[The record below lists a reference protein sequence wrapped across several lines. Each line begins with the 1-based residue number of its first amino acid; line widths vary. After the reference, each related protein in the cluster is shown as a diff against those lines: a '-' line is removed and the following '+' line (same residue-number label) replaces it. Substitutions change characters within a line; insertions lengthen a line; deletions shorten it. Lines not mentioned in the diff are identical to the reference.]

1 MTFNVF
7 PEYLIY
13 LAKVEKVTS
22 SDKLHDAISGLRN
35 IYVSSVSKNQGVNI
49 DMPHLVCPFNDDDAF
64 PYSYKIATCL
74 ELRKVIRWAVKNIVF
89 ESILVPD
96 MTIWVRV
103 RIFAGML
110 NNLQYSGHITHF
122 ENMFYH
128 GMLVEN
134 VGRILDT
141 LNIEDLPF

>member
-7 PEYLIY
+7 PEYIVA
-13 LAKVEKVTS
+13 LARARKVTT
-22 SDKLHDAISGLRN
+22 SDKLNDAILGLRN
-35 IYVSSVSKNQGVNI
+35 IHGKHMSKNQGVSV
-49 DMPHLVCPFNDDDAF
+49 DMPHLVCSFDDDDAF
-64 PYSYKIATCL
+64 PYLYKIATCL
-74 ELRKVIRWAVKNIVF
+74 ELRKVIQWAVKNIVF
-89 ESILVPD
+89 ESIFVPD

-110 NNLQYSGHITHF
+110 NNLQDSGYITHF

-134 VGRILDT
+134 VRQILYT
-141 LNIEDLPF
+141 LAIEDLPF

>member
-13 LAKVEKVTS
+13 LAKASKVTS
-22 SDKLHDAISGLRN
+22 SDKLRDAILGLRN
-35 IYVSSVSKNQGVNI
+35 IYVSSVSKNQGVSV
-49 DMPHLVCPFNDDDAF
+49 DMPHLVCPFDDDDTY
-64 PYSYKIATCL
+64 PYLYKITTCL
-74 ELRKVIRWAVKNIVF
+74 ELRKVVQWAVKNIVF
-89 ESILVPD
+89 ESIFVPD

-110 NNLQYSGHITHF
+110 NNLQNSGHITHF

-128 GMLVEN
+128 GMLIEN
-134 VGRILDT
+134 VGRIIGT
-141 LNIEDLPF
+141 LTTEDLPF